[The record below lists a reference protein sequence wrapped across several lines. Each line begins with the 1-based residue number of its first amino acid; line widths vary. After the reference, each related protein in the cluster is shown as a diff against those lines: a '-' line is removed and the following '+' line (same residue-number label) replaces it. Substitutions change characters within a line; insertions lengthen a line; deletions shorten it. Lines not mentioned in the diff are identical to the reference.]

1 MLDNQFRFEHEA
13 VQFRENDGAG
23 DFFFLVVRGYFN
35 SLSFSSRHIKI
46 KIVAYEM
53 IDFTNIRNK

>member
-23 DFFFLVVRGYFN
+23 NLVVRGYFN

>member
-23 DFFFLVVRGYFN
+23 DLVVRGYFN
-35 SLSFSSRHIKI
+35 SFSSRHIKI

>member
-1 MLDNQFRFEHEA
+1 MLDNQFHFEHEA

-23 DFFFLVVRGYFN
+23 DLVVRGYFN
-35 SLSFSSRHIKI
+35 SFSSRHIKI